1 MINFFKKKKVKEKP
15 IKMIAGYE
23 LVGRSE
29 FDYNLIQYG
38 IVPYKS
44 ISTFKQ
50 NFTEDLMSVINI
62 RESGIIHAVFHKDI
76 PIHRITYKYCAGLDF
91 LELMI
96 NVKKTID
103 YYLKEKDLPFEAIKE
118 YASKRIKNE
127 YANSDYMITKGDF
140 LILKDEYRN
149 GVYNVYDSDGEHSK
163 DLKIF
168 KESAFRIDTFQNINK
183 DILKISEDIYKKI
196 KINDFKNE
204 INICD
209 YNYKYNR
216 TCLEIDIENKE
227 SLYIIDGIFA
237 FGKEKRNMYYK
248 EKPLIMFKNKL
259 NKDFEKLSVEEII
272 DDKDFE
278 IVYISEGRYLR
289 ASEFRDFLID
299 KRKSE
304 DDIKDFKK
312 RYKGLRKAIVKEIES
327 IVEVN

>member
-1 MINFFKKKKVKEKP
+1 MVRFSFSFK
-15 IKMIAGYE
+15 
-23 LVGRSE
+23 R
-29 FDYNLIQYG
+29 D
-38 IVPYKS
+38 
-44 ISTFKQ
+44 
-50 NFTEDLMSVINI
+50 
-62 RESGIIHAVFHKDI
+62 KDI

-299 KRKSE
+299 KRKHE
-304 DDIKDFKK
+304 DDMKDFKK

-327 IVEVN
+327 IVEVA